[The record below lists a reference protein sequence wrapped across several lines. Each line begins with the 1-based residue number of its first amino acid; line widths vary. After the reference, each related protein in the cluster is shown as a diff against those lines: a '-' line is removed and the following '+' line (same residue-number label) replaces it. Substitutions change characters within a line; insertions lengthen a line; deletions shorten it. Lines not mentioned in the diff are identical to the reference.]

1 MLKQLVN
8 LLFGMIQISTN
19 NQEITLN
26 YLSCPLIMQ
35 GTSIILPINGIIR
48 QITLIHIPL
57 RNVCLDVHF
66 VYSLDIHTAEP
77 HCDDVEEPDE
87 FISKS
92 LRIRFVSRTS
102 VSCDVSKETTTI
114 SYVISYN
121 HVVCYDNQKEEHMYY
136 YYYYYSQ

>member
-92 LRIRFVSRTS
+92 LRIRFVVPYYLIGMS
-102 VSCDVSKETTTI
+102 VLLMERSG
-114 SYVISYN
+114 SYTYSYDRLN
-121 HVVCYDNQKEEHMYY
+121 IGK
-136 YYYYYSQ
+136 